1 MKDIEFSIVYSDNK
15 FVENDVDQIL
25 TQKSSQIED
34 HNIMISQNIIKV
46 WII

>member
-25 TQKSSQIED
+25 TQKSS
-34 HNIMISQNIIKV
+34 
-46 WII
+46 